1 MHPEDLKMIWICR
14 ECDSH
19 FIFHA
24 DVIDHKEQTGHTKV
38 TKVDMVLS
46 SSSSSDSQVNLNSD
60 R

>member
-1 MHPEDLKMIWICR
+1 MHPEDLKMIWICQ

-24 DVIDHKEQTGHTKV
+24 DVTDHKEQTGHTKV
-38 TKVDMVLS
+38 TKADMVL
-46 SSSSSDSQVNLNSD
+46 SSSDSQVNLNSNLD